1 MRSEQRFFLQSAVFV
16 CFLMAVPIFQK
27 ALVGAEDRVL
37 IADGKISLII
47 PDGWAKTELN
57 AADALAGYA
66 TQDNRNS
73 VFFRSIPISGTGGMQ
88 ELLNAT
94 VANYE
99 STFKVKDVSK
109 AKTGQVEGP
118 DRKWPAIFTTLEA
131 TVVKEEASF
140 EMKFYLFV
148 FDTGSNLYLMQ
159 ATATLPVR
167 EAREKQI
174 YELIRSIVARS

>member
-1 MRSEQRFFLQSAVFV
+1 MRSEQRIFIRLVVFV
-16 CFLMAVPIFQK
+16 CFLAISSGIRETLL
-27 ALVGAEDRVL
+27 AAENRVL

-57 AADALAGYA
+57 AADVLAGYA
-66 TQDNRNS
+66 TQDKRNS
-73 VFFRSIPISGTGGMQ
+73 AFFRSMDISATGGMQ
-88 ELLNAT
+88 ELLDAT

-99 STFKVKDVSK
+99 ATFKVKDVSK
-109 AKTGQVEGP
+109 AKTGQVEGA

-131 TVVKEEASF
+131 TVVKGDASF

-148 FDTGSNLYLMQ
+148 FDTGSTLYLMQ
-159 ATATLPVR
+159 ASTTLPVR

-174 YELIRSIVARS
+174 YDLIRSIVAKS